1 MALHTSIQPA
11 LTVYSTKEPKSNV
24 LMSLLLGGADQY
36 LVEGMRADRRDLY
49 KRVFVVYIVTAK

>member
-1 MALHTSIQPA
+1 
-11 LTVYSTKEPKSNV
+11 
-24 LMSLLLGGADQY
+24 MSLLLGGADQY